1 MKECLFPLDTDLVSC
16 STRTKKIMQAQ
27 ASIRMQRH
35 SGLEGS
41 TQRNLKHANT
51 ITIGFYPLVSKIIFI
66 IGWRSPHLQKLPM
79 NLKKWSATTLFS

>member
-1 MKECLFPLDTDLVSC
+1 M
-16 STRTKKIMQAQ
+16 RAQ

-51 ITIGFYPLVSKIIFI
+51 ITVGFYPLVFKIIFI
-66 IGWRSPHLQKLPM
+66 IGWRSPHLHSTEM
-79 NLKKWSATTLFS
+79 ANEFLKMEYYNTF

>member
-1 MKECLFPLDTDLVSC
+1 M
-16 STRTKKIMQAQ
+16 RAQ

-51 ITIGFYPLVSKIIFI
+51 ITVGFYPLVFKIIFI
-66 IGWRSPHLQKLPM
+66 IGWRSPHLHSTEM
-79 NLKKWSATTLFS
+79 ANEFLKMEYYNT